1 MKKVNKSDLV
11 DLVAEKAHLSK
22 RDARAAL
29 DTCFDLIIEALLRGE
44 EVNITNFGVFETKV
58 RKSREGTHPKKHTP
72 LMIEESR
79 VITFRVAKELK
90 GKVNQ

>member
-1 MKKVNKSDLV
+1 MKKVNKSDLI

-22 RDARAAL
+22 RDAKAAL

-44 EVNITNFGVFETKV
+44 EVNITNFGVFQTKE

-72 LMIEESR
+72 LIIEGSK
-79 VITFRVAKELK
+79 VITFRVAKDLK
-90 GKVNQ
+90 EKVKD